1 VPAARLPLV
10 DLLRGGA
17 LWAMVVFHLTW
28 DLANFGWID
37 AEIAY
42 APGFRWF
49 GHAIAVSFLT
59 LAGVSLVLAR
69 RFRGP
74 LGRSGAFWRR
84 WGMIVAAAAAISATS
99 YALFPATPIFFG
111 ILHCIALASLL
122 ALPFVEAPPVA
133 PLALGVLCLLAPSF
147 GSAPYFDSRILWWTG
162 LSTLTPA
169 SNDFRPFAP
178 WAAFVFFG
186 MGLGR
191 LLPLPVLAGRGRGV
205 RGGGFGLHDVGHR
218 DSLSQ
223 SASELT
229 PQPFT
234 PALSPQKRGE
244 GAQAS
249 SIFARALGFSG
260 RHSLAF
266 YLIHQPLL
274 FGAFT
279 LLSLV
284 VTPQSD
290 EKAFLRSCAVKC
302 INQGVGA
309 ALCEN
314 ACACVITRAQKQ
326 GFWLEMARDRLT
338 PQQKSEAH
346 DIAVACYA
354 DADKP

>member
-1 VPAARLPLV
+1 MTSAARLPLV

-59 LAGVSLVLAR
+59 LVGVSLVLAQR
-69 RFRGP
+69 SRGP
-74 LGRSGAFWRR
+74 LWRSGAFWWR
-84 WGMIVAAAAAISATS
+84 WGMIVAAAALISATS

-122 ALPFVEAPPVA
+122 ALPFVEAPPFA
-133 PLALGVLCLLAPSF
+133 PLALGVLCLVAPSF
-147 GSAPYFDSRILWWTG
+147 WSASYFDAGIFWWTG

-169 SNDFRPFAP
+169 SNDFRPLLP
-178 WAAFVFFG
+178 WGAFVFFG
-186 MGLGR
+186 VGLGR
-191 LLPLPVLAGRGRGV
+191 PQFHQWLGRFAPGK
-205 RGGGFGLHDVGHR
+205 GGAIKR
-218 DSLSQ
+218 
-223 SASELT
+223 
-229 PQPFT
+229 
-234 PALSPQKRGE
+234 ALS
-244 GAQAS
+244 
-249 SIFARALGFSG
+249 FSG

-284 VTPQSD
+284 VTPPPD

-302 INQGVGA
+302 INQGVEA

-314 ACACVITRAQKQ
+314 ACACVITRVQKQ
-326 GFWLEMARDRLT
+326 GFWLEMAGDRLT

>member
-1 VPAARLPLV
+1 MSAMRLPLV
-10 DLLRGGA
+10 DVLRGGA

-37 AEIAY
+37 AEIPY

-69 RFRGP
+69 RSRGP
-74 LGRSGAFWRR
+74 LWRSGAFWRR
-84 WGMIVAAAAAISATS
+84 WATIVAAAAAISATS

-122 ALPFVEAPPVA
+122 ALPFVDA
-133 PLALGVLCLLAPSF
+133 PLFLAVALGVLCLLAPHFWTS
-147 GSAPYFDSRILWWTG
+147 PYFDARIFWWTG

-169 SNDFRPFAP
+169 SNDFRPLAP

-186 MGLGR
+186 VALGR
-191 LLPLPVLAGRGRGV
+191 LLPLPDFAGRQR
-205 RGGGFGLHDVGHR
+205 
-218 DSLSQ
+218 
-223 SASELT
+223 E
-229 PQPFT
+229 
-234 PALSPQKRGE
+234 
-244 GAQAS
+244 AQTSNILAK
-249 SIFARALGFSG
+249 ALGFSG

-266 YLIHQPLL
+266 YLIHQPIL
-274 FGAFT
+274 FGFFT

-284 VTPQSD
+284 VTPPPD
-290 EKAFLRSCAVKC
+290 ENAFLHACAVNC
-302 INQGVGA
+302 INQGVEAG
-309 ALCEN
+309 LCESS
-314 ACACVITRAQKQ
+314 CACVITRAQKQ

-354 DADKP
+354 DANKP

>member
-1 VPAARLPLV
+1 MTSVPTARLPLV

-17 LWAMVVFHLTW
+17 LWAMVVFHLIW
-28 DLANFGWID
+28 DLANFGWIY
-37 AEIAY
+37 AEIVY

-59 LAGVSLVLAR
+59 LVGVSLVLAQR
-69 RFRGP
+69 SRGP
-74 LGRSGAFWRR
+74 LWRSGAFWRR
-84 WGMIVAAAAAISATS
+84 WAMIVVAAAAISASS

-122 ALPFVEAPPVA
+122 ALPFFEAPPFA

-147 GSAPYFDSRILWWTG
+147 WSAPYFDAPIFWWTG
-162 LSTLTPA
+162 LSSLTPA
-169 SNDFRPFAP
+169 SNDFRPLLP
-178 WAAFVFFG
+178 WGSFVFFG
-186 MGLGR
+186 VVLGR
-191 LLPLPVLAGRGRGV
+191 LLPFPVLAGRGRGV
-205 RGGGFGLHDVGHR
+205 SGGGDVGHR
-218 DSLSQ
+218 DSLTQ

-229 PQPFT
+229 PQPLT
-234 PALSPQKRGE
+234 PALSPRKPEE

-249 SIFARALGFSG
+249 SIFARALSFSG

-284 VTPQSD
+284 VTPAPD
-290 EKAFLRSCAVKC
+290 ERAFLRSCAVKC
-302 INQGVGA
+302 MNQGVEA

-314 ACACVITRAQKQ
+314 ACACVIARVQEQ

-338 PQQKSEAH
+338 PRQRSEAH

-354 DADKP
+354 DANKP

>member
-1 VPAARLPLV
+1 MTSVPTARLPIV
-10 DLLRGGA
+10 DILRGGA

-42 APGFRWF
+42 APAFRWF
-49 GHAIAVSFLT
+49 SHAIAVSFLT
-59 LAGVSLVLAR
+59 LVGVSLVLAQR
-69 RFRGP
+69 SRGP
-74 LGRSGAFWRR
+74 LWRSRAFWRR

-99 YALFPATPIFFG
+99 YVLFAATPIFFG

-122 ALPFVEAPPVA
+122 ALPFVQAPPFA
-133 PLALGVLCLLAPSF
+133 PLAVGVLCLLAPTF
-147 GSAPYFDSRILWWTG
+147 WSAPYFDAPILWWTG

-169 SNDFRPFAP
+169 SNDFRPLAP

-186 MGLGR
+186 VGLAR
-191 LLPLPVLAGRGRGV
+191 FPSPLAGEGGR
-205 RGGGFGLHDVGHR
+205 RPD
-218 DSLSQ
+218 
-223 SASELT
+223 
-229 PQPFT
+229 
-234 PALSPQKRGE
+234 E
-244 GAQAS
+244 GATL
-249 SIFARALGFSG
+249 ARALAFSG

-284 VTPQSD
+284 VTPPPD

-302 INQGVGA
+302 INQGVEA

-314 ACACVITRAQKQ
+314 ACACVITRGQKQ

-338 PQQKSEAH
+338 SQQKSEAH

-354 DADKP
+354 DAAKP

>member
-1 VPAARLPLV
+1 MTSVPAARLPLV

-37 AEIAY
+37 GEIVY
-42 APGFRWF
+42 SPGFRWF
-49 GHAIAVSFLT
+49 AHAIAVSFLT
-59 LAGVSLVLAR
+59 LVGVSLVLAQR
-69 RFRGP
+69 SRGP
-74 LGRSGAFWRR
+74 LWRSGAFWRR
-84 WGMIVAAAAAISATS
+84 WAMIVAAAAAVSATS
-99 YALFPATPIFFG
+99 YTLFPATPIFFG

-122 ALPFVEAPPVA
+122 ALPLVEAPPFA

-147 GSAPYFDSRILWWTG
+147 WSAPFFDAPILWWTG

-169 SNDFRPFAP
+169 SNDFRPLLP
-178 WAAFVFFG
+178 WAGFVFFG
-186 MGLGR
+186 MGFGH
-191 LLPLPVLAGRGRGV
+191 LLV
-205 RGGGFGLHDVGHR
+205 RHCER
-218 DSLSQ
+218 
-223 SASELT
+223 SE
-229 PQPFT
+229 
-234 PALSPQKRGE
+234 AI
-244 GAQAS
+244 QAS
-249 SIFARALGFSG
+249 QEPLHGLFGRFAPRNDGAIQRALTFSG

-284 VTPQSD
+284 VTSPPY

-302 INQGVGA
+302 INQGVEA
-309 ALCEN
+309 TLCEN
-314 ACACVITRAQKQ
+314 ACACVITRVQKR
-326 GFWLEMARDRLT
+326 GFWREIARDRLT
-338 PQQKSEAH
+338 SQQKSEAH

>member
-1 VPAARLPLV
+1 MTSAARLPLV

-37 AEIAY
+37 GEIVY
-42 APGFRWF
+42 SSGFRWF

-59 LAGVSLVLAR
+59 LVGVSLVLAQR
-69 RFRGP
+69 SRGP
-74 LGRSGAFWRR
+74 LWRSGAFWWR
-84 WGMIVAAAAAISATS
+84 WGMIVAAAALISATS

-122 ALPFVEAPPVA
+122 ALPFVEAPPFA
-133 PLALGVLCLLAPSF
+133 PLALGVLCLVAPSF
-147 GSAPYFDSRILWWTG
+147 WSASYFDAGIFWWTG

-169 SNDFRPFAP
+169 SNDFRPLLP
-178 WAAFVFFG
+178 WGAFVFFG
-186 MGLGR
+186 VGLGR
-191 LLPLPVLAGRGRGV
+191 LQFHQWLGRFAPGK
-205 RGGGFGLHDVGHR
+205 GGAIKR
-218 DSLSQ
+218 
-223 SASELT
+223 
-229 PQPFT
+229 
-234 PALSPQKRGE
+234 ALS
-244 GAQAS
+244 
-249 SIFARALGFSG
+249 FSG

-284 VTPQSD
+284 VTPPPD

-302 INQGVGA
+302 INQGVEA

-314 ACACVITRAQKQ
+314 ACACVITRVQKQ
-326 GFWLEMARDRLT
+326 GFWLEMAGDRLT

-354 DADKP
+354 DANKP